1 MIGEQFGNFRI
12 LDKLGEGGMGVV
24 YKAIDVHLDRPV
36 AIKMLNT
43 DLARNPELVER
54 FRSEAKA
61 QANLNHVNLA
71 TLYAFLVEKGNAFM
85 VMEFVEG
92 ETFDQMIRNRG
103 PLPPEDAVPWFKQAL
118 LGIGSAHRMGIIHR
132 DIKPSNIMRNTRGIV
147 KVMDFGIA
155 KVVGMRG
162 VTRTG
167 MLLGTPAYMSPEQ
180 IQNRQVDVRSD
191 IYALGITLYQ
201 MLTGHLPFD
210 NDNDF
215 ELMNSQVTLAPP
227 PLKRMHPYAPDQY
240 QGIVMKALAKNPD
253 DRYQTVEEFGAALEH
268 PEQTLSTVG
277 HTQPS
282 PAMRPTVMEMSSF
295 PSSAGSGAAVARAP
309 LAPSASASAAL
320 APTRMATTSQQP
332 APLSTVAASSQM
344 SAVRPS
350 PGKFTWNSRYT
361 LATGIAAGAAVLLA
375 VLLFASKPPVAQV
388 SAVSTSPSASA
399 NSPLVQPQVEVTTS
413 DPGALLDPNSAPN
426 PSGQAG
432 NDAATQGHRADVAKG
447 GPPSALTRGGKK
459 TAPNHQLDRPNQD
472 SQAKPGSMSQAEI
485 DELEHRIDQLSSRA
499 AAANTSL
506 THLQQQ
512 QAATGY
518 GLRGDMVS
526 AQASM
531 QTNLSKAQSAME
543 RGEYAKATKY
553 ANIAAAD
560 LETLEHFLGR

>member
-268 PEQTLSTVG
+268 PEQTLSTAG

-375 VLLFASKPPVAQV
+375 VLLFASKPPV
-388 SAVSTSPSASA
+388 
-399 NSPLVQPQVEVTTS
+399 
-413 DPGALLDPNSAPN
+413 ALLDPNSAPN

-553 ANIAAAD
+553 ANIAAAN
-560 LETLEHFLGR
+560 LE

>member
-24 YKAIDVHLDRPV
+24 YKAIDIHLDRPV

-92 ETFDQMIRNRG
+92 ETLDQMIRNRG

-132 DIKPSNIMRNTRGIV
+132 DIKPSNIMRNSRGIV

-162 VTRTG
+162 LTRTG

-180 IQNRQVDVRSD
+180 IQNRHVDVRSD

-201 MLTGHLPFD
+201 MLTGRLPFD
-210 NDNDF
+210 TDNDF
-215 ELMNSQVTLAPP
+215 ELMNSQVTLVPP

-268 PEQTLSTVG
+268 PEHALSTAG
-277 HTQPS
+277 PAQPS
-282 PAMRPTVMEMSSF
+282 PAMRPTVMETPGSSF
-295 PSSAGSGAAVARAP
+295 SAGLAPAAAVAPSA
-309 LAPSASASAAL
+309 LSASASAPL
-320 APTRMATTSQQP
+320 APTRVATTSQQP
-332 APLSTVAASSQM
+332 APSSAVAASQT
-344 SAVRPS
+344 SAIRPAS
-350 PGKFTWNSRYT
+350 GKFIWNSRYT
-361 LATGIAAGAAVLLA
+361 LATGIAAGAAVLFA
-375 VLLFASKPPVAQV
+375 VLLLARKPPVAQV
-388 SAVSTSPSASA
+388 SAVNNSPSSA
-399 NSPLVQPQVEVTTS
+399 VNSRLLQSQVEVTTG
-413 DPGALLDPNSAPN
+413 DPGALLDPGPAPN
-426 PSGQAG
+426 RSGRVG
-432 NDAATQGHRADVAKG
+432 TDAVSPGHSAVVAPVA
-447 GPPSALTRGGKK
+447 PPSAPARGGKK
-459 TAPNHQLDRPNQD
+459 TASNRQLDTPKQD
-472 SQAKPGSMSQAEI
+472 SGAQPGSMPQAEI
-485 DELEHRIDQLSSRA
+485 DALEHRIDQLSSRA
-499 AAANTSL
+499 TAVNNSL
-506 THLQQQ
+506 NHFQQQ
-512 QAATGY
+512 QATAGY

-553 ANIAAAD
+553 ADIAAAD

>member
-24 YKAIDVHLDRPV
+24 YKAIDIHLDRPV

-43 DLARNPELVER
+43 DLARNPGLVER

-103 PLPPEDAVPWFKQAL
+103 PLPPEEAVPWFKQAL

-132 DIKPSNIMRNTRGIV
+132 DIKPSNIMRNSRGIV

-210 NDNDF
+210 SDNDF

-253 DRYQTVEEFGAALEH
+253 DRYQTVEEFGAALER
-268 PEQTLSTVG
+268 PEHTLSTAGPV
-277 HTQPS
+277 QPS
-282 PAMRPTVMEMSSF
+282 PAMRPTVMETSGSS
-295 PSSAGSGAAVARAP
+295 SSARSAAAAAP
-309 LAPSASASAAL
+309 AALSASASAPF
-320 APTRMATTSQQP
+320 APTRLETTSQQP
-332 APLSTVAASSQM
+332 APSTLAASQM
-344 SAVRPS
+344 SAVHPS

-375 VLLFASKPPVAQV
+375 VLLFASKPPVARV
-388 SAVSTSPSASA
+388 SAVSTSPSSSA
-399 NSPLVQPQVEVTTS
+399 NSPLVQPQAEVTTS
-413 DPGALLDPNSAPN
+413 DPGALLNPSSTPDPSAP
-426 PSGQAG
+426 AG
-432 NDAATQGHRADVAKG
+432 TDAVSQSHPAAIAKG
-447 GPPSALTRGGKK
+447 APPSALPRGGKK
-459 TAPNHQLDRPNQD
+459 TAPNPQVDRPNQD
-472 SQAKPGSMSQAEI
+472 SEAKPGSMSQAEI

-499 AAANTSL
+499 TAANNSL
-506 THLQQQ
+506 DHLQQQ
-512 QAATGY
+512 QAAAGY
-518 GLRGDMVS
+518 GLRGDLVS

-531 QTNLSKAQSAME
+531 KTNLSKAQSAME
-543 RGEYAKATKY
+543 RGEYAKVTKY
-553 ANIAAAD
+553 ADMAAAD
-560 LETLEHFLGR
+560 LERLEHFLGR